1 MEALAKVLQYR
12 EGERGGKKGV
22 NLLKIGAM
30 SSSNLNRELRGEV
43 K

>member
-1 MEALAKVLQYR
+1 MEALAKVLQYW
-12 EGERGGKKGV
+12 EGEGGEKGGV

-30 SSSNLNRELRGEV
+30 SSSNLNRELRG